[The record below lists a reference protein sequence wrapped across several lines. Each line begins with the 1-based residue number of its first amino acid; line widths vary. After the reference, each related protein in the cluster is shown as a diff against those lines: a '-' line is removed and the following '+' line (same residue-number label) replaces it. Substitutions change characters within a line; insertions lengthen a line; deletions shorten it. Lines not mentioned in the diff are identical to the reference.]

1 MSGLLFVYILLE
13 QNLLFQ
19 MLFAFNK
26 RNLFMLLAAKIQL
39 CRKFQQKNL
48 LKILFKLVKLII
60 CITVYYNFFF
70 LAKVTCYWFIML
82 LTKYE
87 TVTFHCTIWDFH
99 VYQNTWQPIKNQ
111 MLQCYH
117 ESNNDYDS
125 FSKKKR
131 VKKQISRNFTT
142 KFLLGT
148 TVTATRS
155 STHYKR
161 YSLVQEGV

>member
-1 MSGLLFVYILLE
+1 
-13 QNLLFQ
+13 
-19 MLFAFNK
+19 
-26 RNLFMLLAAKIQL
+26 
-39 CRKFQQKNL
+39 
-48 LKILFKLVKLII
+48 
-60 CITVYYNFFF
+60 
-70 LAKVTCYWFIML
+70 
-82 LTKYE
+82 
-87 TVTFHCTIWDFH
+87 
-99 VYQNTWQPIKNQ
+99 

-161 YSLVQEGV
+161 YSLVQEGVQIICVVNAKLIGTKKKKILAK